1 MTYPLENP
9 PLRASV
15 NDHAKSVTANA
26 FRVSSRT
33 IDRWGVEMKIVQGK
47 RQPLSSEIW
56 AAALAR
62 MPHEDHEFLYSQ
74 MREVL
79 LLLELEF
86 PDTDR
91 RLNLIDFLL
100 LQLP

>member
-74 MREVL
+74 MPSTFAHQVKEL
-79 LLLELEF
+79 LPAATEF
-86 PDTDR
+86 ASAVA
-91 RLNLIDFLL
+91 
-100 LQLP
+100 Q